1 MTSNRGGG
9 IMSLKGIKVGF
20 CITGSFCTFD
30 QVIPQIKKLV
40 EDGAEVVPI
49 FSYSVDTMDTRF
61 YAAKDFKQI
70 IENLTKKK
78 VINTIAGAEPIGPK
92 KMLDIVVIAPCTG
105 NSLAKLA
112 NGITDTPVIMA
123 AKGHLRNL
131 KPVVIAISTNDGL
144 GNNGKNI
151 GMLLNTKNVYFVPFR
166 QDNPFEK
173 PNSIVAD
180 MDKIYDTIISA
191 LKGQQIQPVLIQ

>member
-1 MTSNRGGG
+1 
-9 IMSLKGIKVGF
+9 MSLKGIKVGF

-30 QVIPQIKKLV
+30 QVIPQVKKLV

>member
-1 MTSNRGGG
+1 
-9 IMSLKGIKVGF
+9 
-20 CITGSFCTFD
+20 
-30 QVIPQIKKLV
+30 
-40 EDGAEVVPI
+40 
-49 FSYSVDTMDTRF
+49 
-61 YAAKDFKQI
+61 
-70 IENLTKKK
+70 
-78 VINTIAGAEPIGPK
+78 
-92 KMLDIVVIAPCTG
+92 MLDIVVIAPCTG